1 MDSFEFSWSV
11 RGYHVYKEIWEAELS
26 EILECVRETNN
37 KTDRYAVAVKKNGNN
52 SWPHSKISR
61 ICSLFLKHQSSR
73 ISCKVTGTWQPSSEL
88 PQGSLEIHVYI
99 HFMEGKKTL
108 PK

>member
-37 KTDRYAVAVKKNGNN
+37 STDRYAVAVKKAKRIVGHI
-52 SWPHSKISR
+52 PRKI
-61 ICSLFLKHQSSR
+61 
-73 ISCKVTGTWQPSSEL
+73 
-88 PQGSLEIHVYI
+88 
-99 HFMEGKKTL
+99 
-108 PK
+108 